1 MGAIVWETA
10 PDEDVLGDCVLA
22 FRPASRLWMGFL
34 RLDKAAVSVRER
46 GKQAAAQRAR
56 VPVPRRPRTAATA
69 SRWLSPEPA
78 ANA

>member
-34 RLDKAAVSVRER
+34 RLVKAAVSVRS
-46 GKQAAAQRAR
+46 AAGRLQLRA
-56 VPVPRRPRTAATA
+56 PG
-69 SRWLSPEPA
+69 
-78 ANA
+78 